1 MPKLTERG
9 VASAKPRE
17 KVYRLSDGDG
27 LLLEVR
33 PGGGRAWLFRFMMGG
48 RRRDMGLGAYPEV
61 GLAKA
66 RQKAR
71 EAAQQAEHGQDPIA
85 ARNAEERA
93 AAARRA
99 AEEERDGRS
108 FKAVAERLV
117 AAQSAGW
124 TSGKTLASW
133 RLTLDRHAYPVLA
146 AVPVSDV
153 TREHVLE
160 ALTPAWT
167 SQPATARKL
176 QRRIAAVLDYA
187 AALGWRSTDNPA
199 TGRVLR
205 LTKAL
210 PKQPPEQKQP
220 SLPWQQVPAFLS
232 ALAEMEGVAALAL
245 RFGVLTAVRSA
256 EVRNAVWSEMD
267 FTNRIWTI
275 PAQRMKGGRAR
286 ALPPH
291 RVPLSDAMLEVLAR
305 MAVAQTGKTI
315 PPAELAAQPSLKG
328 RAYVFPSPSGKP
340 FSDAALGACI
350 RRLNEAREKDAP
362 LPWKDVDGR
371 GVVPHGFRRSFRSW
385 VDDTRPAAGEA
396 AEKAL
401 AHEERDA
408 VRAAYRGSDMLE
420 QRRPLMED
428 WGMFCASAPANKVV
442 ALAKGRS
449 EC

>member
-153 TREHVLE
+153 TREHILE

-176 QRRIAAVLDYA
+176 QRRIAAVLDY
-187 AALGWRSTDNPA
+187 
-199 TGRVLR
+199 
-205 LTKAL
+205 
-210 PKQPPEQKQP
+210 
-220 SLPWQQVPAFLS
+220 
-232 ALAEMEGVAALAL
+232 
-245 RFGVLTAVRSA
+245 
-256 EVRNAVWSEMD
+256 
-267 FTNRIWTI
+267 
-275 PAQRMKGGRAR
+275 
-286 ALPPH
+286 
-291 RVPLSDAMLEVLAR
+291 
-305 MAVAQTGKTI
+305 
-315 PPAELAAQPSLKG
+315 
-328 RAYVFPSPSGKP
+328 
-340 FSDAALGACI
+340 
-350 RRLNEAREKDAP
+350 
-362 LPWKDVDGR
+362 
-371 GVVPHGFRRSFRSW
+371 
-385 VDDTRPAAGEA
+385 
-396 AEKAL
+396 
-401 AHEERDA
+401 
-408 VRAAYRGSDMLE
+408 
-420 QRRPLMED
+420 
-428 WGMFCASAPANKVV
+428 
-442 ALAKGRS
+442 
-449 EC
+449 